1 MALETV
7 ANVETAVDAVFADLK
22 LCKAVGPG
30 AAQKGKEALLE
41 VISAFRSCYVPSHVK
56 TVADAVDADLA
67 TMLAAGGQLEGIDVG
82 DVFEVTGTGD
92 DVLNG
97 LQAAKGG
104 AVAAG
109 DKFEKLTATTV
120 AYLGAGFTFANSER
134 ADW

>member
-22 LCKAVGPG
+22 LTKPRGSAG
-30 AAQKGKEALLE
+30 QKGKEALIE
-41 VISAFRSCYVPSHVK
+41 IMSAYRAAYTPDHVR
-56 TVADAVDADLA
+56 TVADGADA
-67 TMLAAGGQLEGIDVG
+67 TLAAMLDTGGQLENIDIG

-97 LQAAKGG
+97 LQTAKGG

-109 DKFEKLTATTV
+109 DKFEKLTVSTV
-120 AYLGAGFTFANSER
+120 KYLGADFTFANSER

>member
-22 LCKAVGPG
+22 LMKPRGSAG
-30 AAQKGKEALLE
+30 QKGKEALIE
-41 VISAFRSCYVPSHVK
+41 IMSAYRAAYTPDHVK
-56 TVADAVDADLA
+56 TVADAVDANLTA
-67 TMLAAGGQLEGIDVG
+67 MLAAGGQLEGIDVG

-92 DVLNG
+92 DTLNG
-97 LQAAKGG
+97 LQAAKGS

-120 AYLGAGFTFANSER
+120 AYLGADFTFANSER